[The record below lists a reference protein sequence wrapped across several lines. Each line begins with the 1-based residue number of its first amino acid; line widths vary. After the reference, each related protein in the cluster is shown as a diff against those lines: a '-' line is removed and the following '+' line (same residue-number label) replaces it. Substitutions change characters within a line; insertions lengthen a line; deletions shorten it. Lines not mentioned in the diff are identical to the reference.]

1 MRRATILF
9 ALIAALAAPVA
20 VAVEPLGRL
29 FFTPAQR
36 SALDAGKRL
45 ATSPAPAASKRAAPR
60 GPGSITLSGV
70 VRRSDGEY
78 TVWVNGRAVGK
89 GGPPGVSAAP
99 SANHPSAARVNLRG
113 TNDPVE
119 LRVGQQLKRSTGKV
133 LEAYQ
138 SSAEPNTSAAA
149 APKRKARPLRP
160 AGNDAAVGAES
171 SESSSDLPDRE

>member
-1 MRRATILF
+1 MRLATVLF
-9 ALIAALAAPVA
+9 TLIAVLAVSGAAPA
-20 VAVEPLGRL
+20 EPLGRL

-45 ATSPAPAASKRAAPR
+45 STSPAASKPAAPR

-99 SANHPSAARVNLRG
+99 SANHPSAARVNVRG

-119 LRVGQQLKRSTGKV
+119 MRVGQKLTRSTGKIV
-133 LEAYQ
+133 ETYQ
-138 SSAEPNTSAAA
+138 SSTGQKTPGAA
-149 APKRKARPLRP
+149 APKAKTPPRRP
-160 AGNDAAVGAES
+160 AGNEDATNAQA
-171 SESSSDLPDRE
+171 SESAGDLPDER

>member
-1 MRRATILF
+1 MRRAAVLF
-9 ALIAALAAPVA
+9 ALAVALAAPGA
-20 VAVEPLGRL
+20 APAEPLGRL

-45 ATSPAPAASKRAAPR
+45 SVSPAASKRAAPR

-113 TNDPVE
+113 TNNSVE
-119 LRVGQQLKRSTGKV
+119 LRVGQQLKRSTGKIV
-133 LEAYQ
+133 EAYQ
-138 SSAEPNTSAAA
+138 SSAVQNTSAVA
-149 APKRKARPLRP
+149 APKPKARPPRP
-160 AGNDAAVGAES
+160 AGNDAAAAQA
-171 SESSSDLPDRE
+171 SESDSDLPDEK

>member
-1 MRRATILF
+1 MRRATVPF
-9 ALIAALAAPVA
+9 ALIAALAAPGA
-20 VAVEPLGRL
+20 APAEPLGRL

-45 ATSPAPAASKRAAPR
+45 SATPAGPKRAAPR

-89 GGPPGVSAAP
+89 GGPPGVSATP

-113 TNDPVE
+113 TNNPVE
-119 LRVGQQLKRSTGKV
+119 LRVGQQLKRSTGKIV
-133 LEAYQ
+133 
-138 SSAEPNTSAAA
+138 EPYESIVGRTEVAM
-149 APKRKARPLRP
+149 PVGKERKP
-160 AGNDAAVGAES
+160 ATRNKPMPPD
-171 SESSSDLPDRE
+171 SETPSGPSSDH